1 MSNKIL
7 IVDDDLMNGEQ
18 LTMRLEKRGYICEY
32 VNNGEDALIRVGQED
47 YDCMLLDIMMPGIS
61 GIDVLKEVR
70 KSKNNFEMP
79 IIMVTAKDETD
90 DIVEALKLDAN
101 DYITKPVNIEIA
113 TARMNTQINLK
124 KLFLESLA
132 AKKTQTITTM
142 ITTLHHEINNPLAIA
157 IGKLTILGVKQP
169 NEQVD
174 KAMNALNR
182 ITDIVKKIEEL
193 TQNSDVDE
201 VSYSDTINMFDL
213 HKNDEKKES
222 EE

>member
-7 IVDDDLMNGEQ
+7 IVDDDLMNGKQ
-18 LTMRLEKRGYICEY
+18 LTLRLEKRGYTCDY
-32 VNNGEDALIRVGQED
+32 VTNGEDALKKVSEED
-47 YDCMLLDIMMPGIS
+47 FDCLLLDIMMPGIS

-70 KSKNNFEMP
+70 KTKNNFEMP
-79 IIMVTAKDETD
+79 IIMVTAKDEAD
-90 DIVEALKLDAN
+90 DIVEALKLKAN
-101 DYITKPVNIEIA
+101 DYITKPVNIDIA

-124 KLFLESLA
+124 KLFLESLV

-157 IGKLTILGVKQP
+157 IGNLTILGVKSP
-169 NEQVD
+169 NERVD

-182 ITDIVKKIEEL
+182 ITDIVKKVEEL
-193 TQNSDVDE
+193 SQNEGMDE

-213 HKNDEKKES
+213 HKDGEK
-222 EE
+222 EEE